1 MGTSLSETITS
12 AALVFLAFASVLAV
26 VFRRSHYIILL
37 YCMVLFLFTSTSI
50 GATEKIILIY
60 DRGVGALPIT
70 ILNIYLIVVFV
81 YFFGL
86 RIFSRYHN
94 ATESFR
100 PGRRI
105 YILLVF
111 CILYLLFGVA
121 TDIPI
126 REILSSKGIIN
137 IINMCLLISIL
148 MFSIKS
154 SEILNELKNFS
165 LFCLFI
171 SALYGFIRY
180 ILFGGDPANLYA
192 NVENLDVRLTYV
204 DIGNSILFGFSF
216 SYSVLKLLKERLS
229 DIKSRVFFISLSFL
243 SLFNI
248 IFSYRRT
255 AWAGLL
261 ILLIWIILILEFKK
275 KLVLIIVAFISISVI
290 GTYVISKRFTGKMGV
305 AGYSTIYGDITS
317 KGEVSVTR
325 GRFSE
330 LNNAIMATLK
340 DHPLLGF
347 GPWGRY
353 STRAE
358 LGNFAYF
365 THSSVVHML
374 FKTGVIGLYLFF
386 WPLIS
391 LALWTITRRK
401 LFPKGSKFQIL
412 SDSAFGGILFSI
424 PDILFGT
431 PIIIY
436 RHFQILGFFIA
447 VIYCSYVFRN
457 AGTNRETHI
466 IKKAL
471 RGNEW
476 VNLPRSSP

>member
-1 MGTSLSETITS
+1 MSETITS
-12 AALVFLAFASVLAV
+12 VALVFLAFASVSAV

-37 YCMVLFLFTSTSI
+37 YCMVLFLFTSSDI

-81 YFFGL
+81 YFLCL
-86 RIFSRYHN
+86 RIFSRHHK

-105 YILLVF
+105 YILLAF
-111 CILYLLFGVA
+111 CILYLLFGVV
-121 TDIPI
+121 TDISI
-126 REILSSKGIIN
+126 REILSGRGIMN

-148 MFSIKS
+148 MFSIES
-154 SEILNELKNFS
+154 SEILNELKNIS

-171 SALYGFIRY
+171 SAMYGFIRY
-180 ILFGGDPANLYA
+180 ILFGGDPANFYA

-216 SYSVLKLLKERLS
+216 SYSVLKLLKEHLS
-229 DIKSRVFFISLSFL
+229 DMKSRVFFISLSFL

-261 ILLIWIILILEFKK
+261 ILLIWLILILEFKK
-275 KLVLIIVAFISISVI
+275 KLVLIIVAFIGISIV
-290 GTYVISKRFTGKMGV
+290 GTYVVSKRFTGKIGV
-305 AGYSTIYGDITS
+305 AGHSTIYGDITS
-317 KGEVSVTR
+317 KGQVSITR

-330 LNNAIMATLK
+330 LSNATMATLK
-340 DHPLLGF
+340 EHPFLGF

-353 STRAE
+353 SARAE

-365 THSSVVHML
+365 THSSIVHML
-374 FKTGVIGLYLFF
+374 FKTGTIGLYLFC

-401 LFPKGSKFQIL
+401 LFPKDSKFKIL
-412 SDSAFGGILFSI
+412 SDSAFGGFLFSI

-436 RHFQILGFFIA
+436 RHLQILGFFIA

-457 AGTNRETHI
+457 AGINRENHI
-466 IKKAL
+466 IKQSRL
-471 RGNEW
+471 
-476 VNLPRSSP
+476 